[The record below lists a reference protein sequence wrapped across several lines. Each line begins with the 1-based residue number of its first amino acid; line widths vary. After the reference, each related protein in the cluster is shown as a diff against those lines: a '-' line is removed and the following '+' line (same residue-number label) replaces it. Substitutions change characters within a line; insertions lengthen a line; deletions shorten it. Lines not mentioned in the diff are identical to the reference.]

1 MASNHIENTEKNNH
15 VEHVRVNHDALESLL
30 AKNVVPVTILTGFL
44 GSGKTTLL
52 KYILNQPH
60 GHKIAVIENEF
71 GEENIDSDILIS
83 DNKPEIIQMSNG
95 CICCNIRGDLQK
107 TLNELIV
114 KRSKGDIQFDKV
126 VIETTGVAEPG
137 PVAQT
142 FFLDAEINRH
152 YRLDAV
158 ITLVDA
164 KHAMVHLDKHVQ
176 VQQQI
181 GFADKIFI
189 TKTDLVDDAH
199 IQKLKQRLIK
209 INAKTPLQNLDHGKI
224 DINQFFDLKGFNL
237 DDKLEIDPHFI
248 HAHNHEH
255 KHEHKHNDDC
265 KDESCTNENHHHEH
279 KHHDHSHDHHHTH
292 HHIDSIQ
299 SFVYLSDKPFLYNK
313 LEEFLSAILTVYG
326 EKLMRYKGILYM
338 KDLDRKVILQGVH
351 QIMGSDVGAL
361 WQGKPRNKLVFIGT
375 DLPKDIIL
383 QGLEMC
389 H

>member
-1 MASNHIENTEKNNH
+1 MASNNPEYLEKNKH
-15 VEHVRVNHDALESLL
+15 AEHAAYDSLEKLL
-30 AKNVVPVTILTGFL
+30 SKNVIPVTILTGFL

-60 GHKIAVIENEF
+60 GYKIAVIENEF
-71 GEENIDSDILIS
+71 GEENIDSEILIN
-83 DNKPEIIQMSNG
+83 DAKPQIIQMSNG

-107 TLNELIV
+107 NLNTLIEQRN
-114 KRSKGDIQFDKV
+114 KGEIEFDKI

-137 PVAQT
+137 PIAQT
-142 FFLDAEINRH
+142 FFLDAEINRN

-164 KHAMVHLDKHVQ
+164 KHAMIHLDKHVQ

-189 TKTDLVDDAH
+189 TKADLVDDTN
-199 IQKLKQRLIK
+199 IQVLKQRIIK
-209 INAKTPLQNLDHGKI
+209 INAKTPIQYLDHGKI
-224 DINQFFDLKGFNL
+224 DIAQFFDLKGFNL
-237 DDKLEIDPHFI
+237 DDKLELDPHFI
-248 HAHNHEH
+248 EQHKHQHSHEHNH
-255 KHEHKHNDDC
+255 KHEHADDC
-265 KDESCTNENHHHEH
+265 HDDHCTHE
-279 KHHDHSHDHHHTH
+279 DHDHHHTH

-299 SFVYLSDKPFLYNK
+299 SFVYLSDKPFFYPK

-326 EKLMRYKGILYM
+326 EKLMRYKGVLYM

-351 QIMGSDVGAL
+351 QIMGSDVGAF
-361 WQGKPRNKLVFIGT
+361 WQGKPRSKLVFIGT
-375 DLPKDIIL
+375 DLPKDIIV